1 MLKIL
6 FGWTKKTA
14 SSENNENA
22 RLAID
27 QATNY
32 CPGCGDE
39 YRATIKR
46 CVSCDISLISAEE
59 KLEKLR
65 LKERAFNGRSMY
77 ITAQDQRTVIRIG
90 KLRDLKQ
97 LQILL
102 AKERVPTIISSESA
116 SCGKG

>member
-1 MLKIL
+1 MFKKL

-14 SSENNENA
+14 SSRNSKTA
-22 RLAID
+22 GLAID
-27 QATNY
+27 LEMNY
-32 CPGCGDE
+32 CPGCDDE
-39 YRATIKR
+39 YRADIKR
-46 CVSCDISLISAEE
+46 CVSCDINLISGVE

-65 LKERAFNGRSMY
+65 LKELEFNGRSMN
-77 ITAQDQRTVIRIG
+77 ITTQDERVVIRTG

-102 AKERVPTIISSESA
+102 ARERVPTIISGESA